1 VNFAGWKVK
10 GTFSMYAAEIS
21 RSNPTCF
28 LFLVDQSTSM
38 DDPFGGQS
46 GKTKSQGVSDAINRL
61 LQTLVFRCAKGDVIL
76 DRYYIGVIGYGDQV
90 GPAFGGAL
98 AGQGLVPVSKIGNSP
113 LRLETRIKR
122 VDDGVGGLVEQT
134 VRFPVWFEPKAR
146 GGTPMCQAL
155 GLARQTICAFVQQV
169 PACFPP
175 IVVNI
180 TDGEATDGAPHAA
193 AAGVREVLSRDGR
206 ALLFNVHISSRNEK
220 PVQFPSGEELL
231 PDNYARLLFRMSSE
245 LPPQMLSQAQA
256 MDPRIMAGARGFVF
270 NADLVSVVQF
280 LDIGTR
286 VDKSLR

>member
-1 VNFAGWKVK
+1 
-10 GTFSMYAAEIS
+10 MYTAEIS

-61 LQTLVFRCAKGDVIL
+61 LQTLVFRCAKGEVIL

-90 GPAFGGAL
+90 GPAFGGTL

-113 LRLETRIKR
+113 LRLETRSKWS
-122 VDDGVGGLVEQT
+122 DDGAGGLVEQT

-155 GLARQTICAFVQQV
+155 DLARQTICAFVQQV

-180 TDGEATDGAPHAA
+180 TDGEATDGDPRAA
-193 AAGVREVLSRDGR
+193 AAAVQEVMSRDGR
-206 ALLFNVHISSRNEK
+206 ALLFNIHISSRNEK
-220 PVQFPSGEELL
+220 PFQFPSGEDLL
-231 PDNYARLLFRMSSE
+231 PDNYAKLLFRMSSP
-245 LPPQMLSQAQA
+245 LPPQMLGQAQL
-256 MDPRIMAGARGFVF
+256 MDPRIAIGARGFVF

>member
-1 VNFAGWKVK
+1 
-10 GTFSMYAAEIS
+10 MYSAEIS

-28 LFLVDQSTSM
+28 LFLVDQSSSM

-90 GPAFGGAL
+90 GPGFGGSL
-98 AGQGLVPVSKIGNSP
+98 AGEGLVAVSKIGNGP
-113 LRLETRIKR
+113 LRLETRTKR
-122 VDDGVGGLVEQT
+122 VDDGAGGLVEQT
-134 VRFPVWFEPKAR
+134 VRFPVWFEPKAK

-155 GLARQTICAFVQQV
+155 GLAARTISAFVKQV

-180 TDGEATDGAPHAA
+180 TDGEATDGDPRTPASD
-193 AAGVREVLSRDGR
+193 VQEVASRDGR

-220 PVQFPSGEELL
+220 PVQFPSGEDVL
-231 PDNYARLLFRMSSE
+231 PDNYARLLFRMSSP

-256 MDPRIMAGARGFVF
+256 MDPRIAIGARGFVF

-286 VDKSLR
+286 VDKSMR